1 MNKVVAALV
10 VLGLMACE
18 GQGLR
23 NRESGALG
31 GAALGAGLGAIVG
44 HAVGRT
50 GEGIAIGA
58 GAGALSGAAIGNAQ
72 DSNEDQMH
80 TQEEVLERQE
90 EEIRRQRREVEDLK
104 RQQYHNDRFKRY
116 DQDVEPDSDSDRRDD
131 SFAY

>member
-1 MNKVVAALV
+1 MKKLFVAVSCLV
-10 VLGLMACE
+10 LLACE

-72 DSNEDQMH
+72 DSSEDQIR

-104 RQQYHNDRFKRY
+104 RQQYHNDRFRSY
-116 DQDVEPDSDSDRRDD
+116 DQSSDAEREHNPRDD